1 MQTFLFSS
9 RSTASG
15 NGMGT
20 AGRKL
25 PYKTCASRAP
35 WRSPVGRATEV
46 ALRETRSGSGRPA
59 EGGRRRFPVRRT
71 IEVVL
76 SLEERRQA
84 LWLPRR
90 ALERALG
97 PSPDEDP
104 AGPFEREP
112 LPPVFDEKRGAFVT
126 LRRFPGEQLRGC
138 IGYPLPVLPLRTA
151 LARAAV
157 AAGLEDP
164 RFAPVR
170 VAELSRLA
178 IEVSVLTVPVP
189 VHVTVPAQRVAAV
202 RVGRDGLIV
211 DGFGA
216 SGLLLPQVAPE
227 QGWTAEEFLA
237 GTCEKAGL
245 PRSAWRDPRVVV
257 RRFEAEVFR
266 ERSPGG
272 EPMAEGPEV
281 TMSDE
286 PSAPRT

>member
-1 MQTFLFSS
+1 
-9 RSTASG
+9 
-15 NGMGT
+15 
-20 AGRKL
+20 
-25 PYKTCASRAP
+25 
-35 WRSPVGRATEV
+35 
-46 ALRETRSGSGRPA
+46 
-59 EGGRRRFPVRRT
+59 
-71 IEVVL
+71 VL

-84 LWLPRR
+84 LRLPRR
-90 ALERALG
+90 ALEQALG
-97 PSPDEDP
+97 PSPGDDP
-104 AGPFEREP
+104 AGLFDGEL
-112 LPPVFDEKRGAFVT
+112 LPPVFDEMRGAFVT
-126 LRRFPGEQLRGC
+126 LRRFPGDQLRGC

-170 VAELSRLA
+170 AAELSRLA

-189 VHVTVPAQRVAAV
+189 VPAAAPAQRVAAI

-211 DGFGA
+211 EGFGA

-245 PRSAWRDPRVVV
+245 PRYAWRDPRVVV

-272 EPMAEGPEV
+272 DVVAEGSDV
-281 TMSDE
+281 TPSDGS
-286 PSAPRT
+286 SARRT